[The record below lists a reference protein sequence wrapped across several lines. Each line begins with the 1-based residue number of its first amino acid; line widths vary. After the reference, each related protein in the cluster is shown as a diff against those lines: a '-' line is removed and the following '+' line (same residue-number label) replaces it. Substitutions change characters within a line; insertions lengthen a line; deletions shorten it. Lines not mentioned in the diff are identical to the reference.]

1 MLPYSIA
8 MPATISKTAMINMV
22 TLMSTTTTTTTTE
35 EFTKNIFKPMTA
47 SSRYQQQQA
56 IITGEGG
63 RI

>member
-1 MLPYSIA
+1 
-8 MPATISKTAMINMV
+8 MPATISKTAIINMV
-22 TLMSTTTTTTTTE
+22 SLMSTTTTE
-35 EFTKNIFKPMTA
+35 EFMENIFKPMTA

>member
-8 MPATISKTAMINMV
+8 MPATISKTAIINMV
-22 TLMSTTTTTTTTE
+22 SLMSTTTTE
-35 EFTKNIFKPMTA
+35 EFMENIFKPMTA

>member
-8 MPATISKTAMINMV
+8 MQATISKTTMINMV
-22 TLMSTTTTTTTTE
+22 SLMSTTTTTE
-35 EFTKNIFKPMTA
+35 EFMENIFKPMTA

>member
-8 MPATISKTAMINMV
+8 MPATISKTAIINMV
-22 TLMSTTTTTTTTE
+22 SLMSTSTTTK
-35 EFTKNIFKPMTA
+35 EFMENVFKPMTA

-56 IITGEGG
+56 IITGEGE

>member
-8 MPATISKTAMINMV
+8 MPATISNTAIINMV
-22 TLMSTTTTTTTTE
+22 SLMSTTTTE
-35 EFTKNIFKPMTA
+35 EFMENIFKPMTA